1 MKLQQ
6 LSSWVGL
13 LTVAVSIGFLNAERP
28 ASLSVVE
35 GEAWVRGGKL
45 TMLPGAQVWVGEG
58 QRLELEGHFP
68 EGEIELISGQAPEP
82 VVVGHVGVYTG
93 LYSEQL
99 VPLSALQGEPWKG
112 EGKLSLSCVSPRQF
126 LQVPDRPVA
135 QAEGMRCQPRRLFV
149 RARALSEVRGLWV
162 DGVPVQ
168 LEPRGFSVGWGLG
181 GVGVAAGLGL
191 GLGWLGWQGGVLMP
205 LVLLAPSV
213 QLPMGLLL
221 VGVGALVLF
230 LKQRESEGWRR
241 SVVWLLLTG
250 VLGGGLLFLRG
261 RDLMQ
266 WPSYQV
272 ASVLADRQT
281 VEQKVVEGLGH
292 VRAYMQAHPSSL
304 RQVVAL
310 GSSSSGGGTPGRFW
324 PQRVQEGLPNVQV
337 IPVTQGGAT
346 TWHLREMLERLPLT
360 PVLCILYAGHN
371 DNTRSFPG
379 QTIAGLMRGDVPVVQ
394 QFVAPVSLQ
403 EAQENVRA
411 MVSKCG
417 QLWVIPEYSKQL
429 EAEQVAYGAALAAV
443 PGVTLLDA
451 ASRLRA
457 MPVEWMLDDVH
468 PSPEGQGV
476 LAAYVLEQLAQ
487 RKPEL
492 LKP

>member
-1 MKLQQ
+1 MAAADGGVGGRAIVPAGSGSDAVAE
-6 LSSWVGL
+6 LSSGVG
-13 LTVAVSIGFLNAERP
+13 AGGSADGGAE
-28 ASLSVVE
+28 
-35 GEAWVRGGKL
+35 GGGGL
-45 TMLPGAQVWVGEG
+45 GAC
-58 QRLELEGHFP
+58 
-68 EGEIELISGQAPEP
+68 A
-82 VVVGHVGVYTG
+82 GVYAG
-93 LYSEQL
+93 PSL
-99 VPLSALQGEPWKG
+99 V
-112 EGKLSLSCVSPRQF
+112 
-126 LQVPDRPVA
+126 
-135 QAEGMRCQPRRLFV
+135 AEAG
-149 RARALSEVRGLWV
+149 
-162 DGVPVQ
+162 
-168 LEPRGFSVGWGLG
+168 G
-181 GVGVAAGLGL
+181 GVGVIVIGRGDAGALLAAAGA
-191 GLGWLGWQGGVLMP
+191 GGVTER
-205 LVLLAPSV
+205 AGYS
-213 QLPMGLLL
+213 GDA
-221 VGVGALVLF
+221 G
-230 LKQRESEGWRR
+230 
-241 SVVWLLLTG
+241 
-250 VLGGGLLFLRG
+250 G
-261 RDLMQ
+261 RDH
-266 WPSYQV
+266 
-272 ASVLADRQT
+272 LAL
-281 VEQKVVEGLGH
+281 E
-292 VRAYMQAHPSSL
+292 
-304 RQVVAL
+304 
-310 GSSSSGGGTPGRFW
+310 
-324 PQRVQEGLPNVQV
+324 
-337 IPVTQGGAT
+337 
-346 TWHLREMLERLPLT
+346 EMLERLPLT